1 MESVNLKL
9 VFQKV
14 RNSMIKEKITALIKK
29 DPKTNKKKVENLAFI
44 VILLVITLF
53 SIKNIFKNERNL
65 KYDDEVKFDQKIE
78 KLDEERNIEKELES
92 ILSKIKGVEK
102 VNVLITYSE
111 TQKLVPLYNENS
123 SRSSTEEKDNDGGER
138 KIESTDVNKEVVA
151 DSNQTPITEKII
163 YPKMEGAIIIAKGA
177 DNILV
182 KEKIISAVEAATGL
196 PTHKIQVFEMKGE

>member
-1 MESVNLKL
+1 
-9 VFQKV
+9 
-14 RNSMIKEKITALIKK
+14 MIKEKITALIKK
-29 DPKTNKKKVENLAFI
+29 DPKTNKKKVENLAFTL
-44 VILLVITLF
+44 ILLIITLF